1 MEVNG
6 FLAHA
11 GRQIRVGDTIKLT
24 WGRKILL
31 LKVLALPTSPT
42 RKVELP
48 YQIISH
54 EEAEE
59 ELL

>member
-24 WGRKILL
+24 WGRETLL
-31 LKVLALPTSPT
+31 LKVVALPTSPT
-42 RKVELP
+42 RKEELP
-48 YQIISH
+48 YQIISQ
-54 EEAEE
+54 EERE
-59 ELL
+59 ELF